1 MYFTKLSNHNFFVSN
16 PLDLFWL
23 FNPLWIVPFHTPF
36 HFLILLFSFK
46 KNFFLFHA
54 FKNSSLA
61 PKRKFARSATKS
73 KKGESSKTPGF
84 ETLNLSIPSPLTTVE
99 VPKSWFENHMAFGKC
114 IDVFKHRSISF
125 VDILD
130 YNFVLFED
138 FAIICAFIESTPGK
152 LLDSG
157 FVSYPTLVKVFYCN
171 LSFITL
177 NGFFAFWSYVKGQEI
192 VITKTLIN
200 ELFKISNV
208 VDDSTPNS
216 IAFENAK
223 DMFVLSSHLDFSPTR

>member
-1 MYFTKLSNHNFFVSN
+1 MS
-16 PLDLFWL
+16 
-23 FNPLWIVPFHTPF
+23 
-36 HFLILLFSFK
+36 
-46 KNFFLFHA
+46 
-54 FKNSSLA
+54 
-61 PKRKFARSATKS
+61 PKRKLTRSATKFE
-73 KKGESSKTPGF
+73 KGESSKTPGF
-84 ETLNLSIPSPLTTVE
+84 KTPNASIPSPITVIE
-99 VPKSWFENHMAFGKC
+99 VPKSWFENHTTFGNW
-114 IDVFKHRSISF
+114 IEVFKHRSISF

-130 YNFVLFED
+130 YNFFLFED
-138 FAIICAFIESTPGK
+138 FEIISAFIESTPGK
-152 LLDSG
+152 LLDPGS
-157 FVSYPTLVKVFYCN
+157 VSYPTLVKGFYCN

-177 NGFFAFWSYVKGQEI
+177 DGFPALRSYVKGQEI